1 MCPKEPFLI
10 GHQLTQLIIVPE
22 RARGSWGR
30 VRGQGI
36 KALPVAAATLRSAL
50 QSSSVCSLLSIFT
63 QHYFLGIVA
72 EM

>member
-10 GHQLTQLIIVPE
+10 GHQLTRLIIVPE
-22 RARGSWGR
+22 AAGAHGR

-50 QSSSVCSLLSIFT
+50 QSSSLCSLLSIFT